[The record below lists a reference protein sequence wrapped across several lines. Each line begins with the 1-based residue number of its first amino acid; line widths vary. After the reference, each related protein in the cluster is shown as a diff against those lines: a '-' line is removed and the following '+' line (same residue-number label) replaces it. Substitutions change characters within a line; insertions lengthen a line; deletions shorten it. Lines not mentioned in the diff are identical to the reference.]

1 MRIAQKSFSHSA
13 LLRAKC
19 ITNYIKF
26 KPLPHLTLLCIGYDI
41 VIAAVNF
48 SVWNIKAISHS
59 KQAQAYW
66 SAGRPYTSGKEGRK
80 GGKWCVAKYGDP
92 YSEFVLCI

>member
-1 MRIAQKSFSHSA
+1 MRLSAPSQREKKGNRKIVKTHEEATLKIPMRTAQKSFFRSP

-48 SVWNIKAISHS
+48 SV
-59 KQAQAYW
+59 
-66 SAGRPYTSGKEGRK
+66 
-80 GGKWCVAKYGDP
+80 
-92 YSEFVLCI
+92 